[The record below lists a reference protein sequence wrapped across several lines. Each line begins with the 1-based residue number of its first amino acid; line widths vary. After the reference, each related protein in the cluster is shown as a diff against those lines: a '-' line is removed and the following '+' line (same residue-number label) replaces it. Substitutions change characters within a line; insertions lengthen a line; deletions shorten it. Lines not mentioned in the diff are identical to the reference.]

1 MKLEQAKSIA
11 DSALK
16 KLAAALEHGKSETL
30 TAYLAAMARFH
41 NYSFGNV
48 MLIASQYPEA
58 TYVAGFRTW
67 KKLGRW
73 VRKGEKGIVIIAP
86 MVGKKADDNGDE
98 DTVCM
103 FRAVHVF
110 DVSQTDGDELPE
122 LKRVQGDPVG
132 YTTMLKAAVE
142 QRGIA
147 LQYKDDLGGADG
159 SSSGGTISLMEGLP
173 PAEEFS
179 ILVHEFAHE
188 MLHHGNGDRPESK
201 AVRETEAEA
210 VAFVVTQAVGL
221 ETGSAAADYIQLYN
235 GDEKVLA
242 MSLDRIQKTAAEIL
256 AALHVDDSSA
266 TN

>member
-1 MKLEQAKSIA
+1 MKLDQAKSIA

-16 KLAAALEHGKSETL
+16 QLTEALEHGQSETL

-48 MLIASQYPEA
+48 MLIASQNPDA
-58 TYVAGFRTW
+58 THVAGFRTW

-73 VRKGEKGIVIIAP
+73 VRKGEKGIAIIAP
-86 MVGKKADDNGDE
+86 MIGKKSDENADD
-98 DTVCM
+98 DTICR

-110 DVSQTDGDELPE
+110 DVSQTDGEDLPQ
-122 LKRVQGDPVG
+122 LLRVQGDPSD
-132 YTTMLKAAVE
+132 YTDRLKTAVE
-142 QRGIA
+142 QLGIS

-173 PAEEFS
+173 AAEEFS

-201 AVRETEAEA
+201 TVRETEAEA
-210 VAFVVTQAVGL
+210 VAFVVTQAIGL
-221 ETGSAAADYIQLYN
+221 DTGTAAVDYIQLYN
-235 GDEKVLA
+235 GDHNVLA
-242 MSLDRIQKTAAEIL
+242 MSLDRIQNTAAEIISVL
-256 AALHVDDSSA
+256 QPDES
-266 TN
+266 